1 MVLGGGGFIGTHLC
15 NALASRGI
23 AVTALGRSRINA
35 AEMDQRVEWHGA
47 ELADA
52 LEERD
57 FLRETQVVFHLAC
70 TTTPPLSEADPAADI
85 VDNLSSA
92 VRVMAAAARQGV
104 GRFVFLSSGGTV
116 YGVPS
121 QVPIAET
128 AATEPISAHGLQ
140 KLSIERYLEL
150 FRRTRGLESVVLR
163 IANPYGPLQR
173 PRRSQG
179 VVAAFLE
186 AGLQG
191 RALEIW
197 GDGTVVRD
205 FVFIDD
211 VVEALLLAA
220 TAKLRSR
227 VFNVASGEGRA
238 INTVAAEVED
248 VLGRGPLR
256 RVYHAARPA
265 DVPVNVLDV
274 SRIRQELGWVP
285 QTAWAEGLR
294 RTAAWWKA
302 QSCAS
307 ATP

>member
-1 MVLGGGGFIGTHLC
+1 M
-15 NALASRGI
+15 
-23 AVTALGRSRINA
+23 
-35 AEMDQRVEWHGA
+35 EWHGA

-191 RALEIW
+191 GRW
-197 GDGTVVRD
+197 RSG
-205 FVFIDD
+205 
-211 VVEALLLAA
+211 A
-220 TAKLRSR
+220 TARWSGISFSSTTWSRLFSSPRPRSSARACSTSPPAKAAPSTPLRRRSR
-227 VFNVASGEGRA
+227 TCS
-238 INTVAAEVED
+238 AE
-248 VLGRGPLR
+248 PLR